1 VKTAI
6 VTGGGDGLGAEIA
19 AHLCAN
25 GYRVGVLDVREE
37 MARASAD
44 RLEHAQALVADVT
57 DPEAVARAFAD
68 FNDIPDLLVNNAG
81 IVRFGALEEQSP
93 KDYADVINVNLLGSC
108 ICARE
113 VAPGMFRRG
122 SGNIVN
128 ITSING
134 GMHPA
139 PGSGIYCGTKA
150 AMRSMTEAMSIE
162 WGPKGV
168 RVNAVAPGF
177 IDAGMS
183 ASIYADPKARAKRG
197 SGVPLRRWGTALD
210 IAEAVL
216 FLASDAAGYING
228 QQLVVDGG
236 VSNSVMAHLPRE

>member
-1 VKTAI
+1 VKTAV

-25 GYRVGVLDVREE
+25 GYRVGVLDIRKE
-37 MARASAD
+37 MAMACAE
-44 RLEHAQALVADVT
+44 RLGDAQALVADVT
-57 DPEAVARAFAD
+57 DAESVARAFEE
-68 FNDIPDLLVNNAG
+68 FGVTPDLLVNNAG
-81 IVRFGALEEQSP
+81 IVRFGALEEQTA
-93 KDYADVINVNLLGSC
+93 KDYADVISVNLLGPC

-113 VAPGMFRRG
+113 VASGMFERG

-128 ITSING
+128 ITSLNG
-134 GMHPA
+134 GVHPA
-139 PGSGIYCGTKA
+139 PGSGVYCGTKA
-150 AMRSMTEAMSIE
+150 AMKSMTEAMSIE

-177 IDAGMS
+177 IDTGMS
-183 ASIYADPKARAKRG
+183 ASIYANPKSRAVRG
-197 SGVPLRRWGTALD
+197 SGVPLRRWGTAQD

-216 FLASDAAGYING
+216 FLASDAAGYITG